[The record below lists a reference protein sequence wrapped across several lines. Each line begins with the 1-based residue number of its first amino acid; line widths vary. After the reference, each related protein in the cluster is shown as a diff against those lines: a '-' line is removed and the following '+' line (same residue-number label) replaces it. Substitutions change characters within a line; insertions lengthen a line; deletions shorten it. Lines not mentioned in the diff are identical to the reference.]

1 MKKKVFL
8 FLIMMAMIFSLG
20 GCFKKEESDAVKFKE
35 EYESLNG
42 EKSKSGKIYPEV
54 SIDED
59 NIVEYI
65 DMKEASELIQN
76 NSGVFYFGFPECPWC
91 RNAVPMLLQAAD
103 NTDIDK
109 IYYINMY
116 DKRDIR
122 ELDEDGN
129 VVTTQE
135 GSDGYS
141 ELTEVLDSIL
151 LDYTIEDEDGNE
163 ISLGEKR
170 VYVPLVVF
178 VKDGKIVDYHMD
190 TVTTQ
195 EDPYVLLNE
204 DEQTE
209 LYQIYVN
216 GIHEVLGDVCEEEE
230 HC

>member
-1 MKKKVFL
+1 MKKKFFL
-8 FLIMMAMIFSLG
+8 FLIMMVMLFSLG
-20 GCFKKEESDAVKFKE
+20 GCFKKEECDAIKFKE

-65 DMKEASELIQN
+65 DMKEAVELIQN
-76 NSGVFYFGFPECPWC
+76 DSGVFYFGFPECPWC
-91 RNAVPMLLQAAD
+91 RNAVPVLLQAAD
-103 NTDIDK
+103 STDIDK
-109 IYYINMY
+109 IYYINMS

-141 ELTEVLDSIL
+141 ELIKVLDSIL
-151 LDYTIEDEDGNE
+151 LDYTIEDKDGNE

-190 TVTTQ
+190 TVATQ
-195 EDPYVLLNE
+195 EDPYVLLGD

-209 LYQIYVN
+209 LYQIYVD